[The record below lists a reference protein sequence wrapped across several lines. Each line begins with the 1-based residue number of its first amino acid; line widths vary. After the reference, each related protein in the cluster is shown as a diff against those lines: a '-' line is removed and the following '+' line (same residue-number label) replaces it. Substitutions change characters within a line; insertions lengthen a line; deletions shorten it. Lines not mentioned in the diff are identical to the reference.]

1 MSQTLDNNKRIA
13 KNTLILYVRMLLTVG
28 ISFYSTRL
36 ILANL
41 GVENYGIYNVIGG
54 FVSMFYMVTSTMTQ
68 AVSRFLTFDL
78 GRGDIAKLQKTFS
91 TSVNILLLMSLVVVL
106 LAETVGLW
114 FINDKLNIA
123 DERMMAANWIYQ
135 FSIFSFV
142 LEMISVP
149 YSASVI
155 SHEKMGTFAFVT
167 IAKVLLTLGIAFVF
181 LYS

>member
-68 AVSRFLTFDL
+68 AVSRFLTYDL
-78 GRGDIAKLQKTFS
+78 GKGDLTKLQKTFS
-91 TSVNILLLMSLVVVL
+91 VIL
-106 LAETVGLW
+106 
-114 FINDKLNIA
+114 
-123 DERMMAANWIYQ
+123 
-135 FSIFSFV
+135 
-142 LEMISVP
+142 
-149 YSASVI
+149 
-155 SHEKMGTFAFVT
+155 
-167 IAKVLLTLGIAFVF
+167 
-181 LYS
+181 